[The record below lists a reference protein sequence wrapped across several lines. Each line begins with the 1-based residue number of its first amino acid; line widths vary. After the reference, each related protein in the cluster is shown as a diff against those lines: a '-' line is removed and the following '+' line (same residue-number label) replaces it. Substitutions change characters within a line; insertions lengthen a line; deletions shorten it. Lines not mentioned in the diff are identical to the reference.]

1 MKFFGQKK
9 ICLLYTGGLQ
19 LKPDINITELK
30 KWLKNFFEL
39 QIIAKVEPVMIS
51 PGNSA
56 VASWE
61 LAKLLSLFIKEN
73 YHKFDGFVITHGID
87 NALYI
92 SSLMSFMVQNTQK
105 PIVFV
110 SAITPPEKIDYYF
123 FAKKE
128 NINKHNFTALNAR
141 ASLMNAIQSATL
153 DIGEVGIVLGNY
165 LYRAVQAQISNNKAL
180 LAKIQ
185 FGTHLTA
192 YAKKSTKEKPKFNLI
207 YNDNIKIIDIYPGL
221 KLDLSDCR
229 YQGIFIRGLQEES
242 IIDNWQVPKNIPVC
256 LSGKSKKDK
265 PVNYIYYENLMPE
278 TALAKF
284 VWCLGYGNDP
294 RKIQKL
300 MKQNLVG
307 EY

>member
-1 MKFFGQKK
+1 MKSIGQKK

-19 LKPDINITELK
+19 LKPDLNITELK
-30 KWLKNFFEL
+30 KWLRNFFEL
-39 QIIAKVEPVMIS
+39 QIIATVEPIIFFPS
-51 PGNSA
+51 NSE

-61 LAKLLSLFIKEN
+61 SAKLLGMFIKEN
-73 YHKFDGFVITHGID
+73 YQKYDGFVITHSID

-92 SSLMSFMVQNTQK
+92 SSLLSFMVQNTQK

-110 SAITPPEKIDYYF
+110 SAVTPPEKIDHYF
-123 FAKKE
+123 FAKNDSFK
-128 NINKHNFTALNAR
+128 KHNFTALTSK
-141 ASLMNAIQSATL
+141 ASLLNAIQSATL
-153 DIGEVGIVLGNY
+153 DIGEIGIVLGNY
-165 LYRAVQAQISNNKAL
+165 LYRAVQAQINNSKAL

-185 FGTHLTA
+185 FGTHLTV
-192 YAKKSTKEKPKFNLI
+192 YAKKSTKEKPKFNLV

-229 YQGIFIRGLQEES
+229 YQGIFIRGLQDES
-242 IIDNWQVPKNIPVC
+242 VIDSWHVPSRIPVC
-256 LSGKSKKDK
+256 LNSKSKKDK
-265 PVNYIYYENLMPE
+265 PDNYIYYENLMPE

-284 VWCLGYGNDP
+284 VWCLGQGNDP